1 MLAWVWLLWH
11 IVAAL
16 GPHQTNFPRRL
27 LLGWVV
33 IVGSTTA
40 ALGLLAAHSLIGIGS
55 PRLSAALGL
64 VIALLGLSLTETLY
78 RSYQAIDRW
87 GIKFLCLRS
96 EEHTSELQSLM
107 RISYAVFCLK
117 KTKTKIRNR
126 KI

>member
-11 IVAAL
+11 IVASL
-16 GPHQTNFPRRL
+16 EPHQTNFPRRL

-78 RSYQAIDRW
+78 RRYQAIDRW
-87 GIKFLCLRS
+87 GIKRS
-96 EEHTSELQSLM
+96 EEHTSELQSL
-107 RISYAVFCLK
+107 
-117 KTKTKIRNR
+117 
-126 KI
+126 

>member
-1 MLAWVWLLWH
+1 MIRRPPRSTRTDPLFPYTTLCRSWVWLLGH
-11 IVAAL
+11 IVASL
-16 GPHQTNFPRRL
+16 EPHQTNFPRRL

-87 GIKFLCLRS
+87 GIKFL
-96 EEHTSELQSLM
+96 
-107 RISYAVFCLK
+107 
-117 KTKTKIRNR
+117 
-126 KI
+126 